1 MTVRKWWLCL
11 GLAMGMA
18 TAAHAEWQLSAGLG
32 DSWTDRSDLS
42 IQQSDAKF
50 TVDGVG
56 WSGRGF
62 QMPPWYDLRAT
73 YYLPGKSGLGFTAG
87 LLHMK
92 VYARTSETRR
102 VHGEIEGAPVDTDAV
117 MSDFVDKY
125 NISHGV
131 NYLEFGVVGR
141 LSWMRD
147 EDFPDGRLH
156 PYIGLTTGP
165 VINHP
170 ENHVRAQGN
179 DEDYETNPSWGTQ
192 GLIGAHYRLSRR
204 WGVYSEVKRT
214 HVSSEVG
221 IFDGKGKATLNTT
234 HLGAGVVYSF

>member
-1 MTVRKWWLCL
+1 VGTA
-11 GLAMGMA
+11 LAA
-18 TAAHAEWQLSAGLG
+18 VLAAPAHAEWQLSAGLG
-32 DSWTDRSDLS
+32 DSFTDRSDLH
-42 IQQSDAKF
+42 IQQSNADY
-50 TVDGVG
+50 TIEGVG
-56 WSGRGF
+56 WDGRGF

-73 YYLPGKSGLGFTAG
+73 YFLPDTPWLGFTAG

-92 VYARTSETRR
+92 VYARTGETRDI
-102 VHGEIEGAPVDTDAV
+102 HGTNDGTPFDTTAP

-141 LSWMRD
+141 LSWMRS

-170 ENHVRAQGN
+170 ENHVGGETNKQ
-179 DEDYETNPSWGTQ
+179 DYETNPSWGNQ
-192 GLIGAHYRLSRR
+192 ALIGIHYRVNKR
-204 WGVYSEVKRT
+204 WGAYSEIKRT

-221 IFDGKGKATLNTT
+221 INDGKGKTTLNST

>member
-1 MTVRKWWLCL
+1 MTRKWWLCAALAL
-11 GLAMGMA
+11 GFV
-18 TAAHAEWQLSAGLG
+18 TAARAEWQVSAGLG
-32 DSWTDRSDLS
+32 NSWTDRSDLH
-42 IQQSDAKF
+42 IQQSDSDF

-92 VYARTSETRR
+92 VYAREWETRHI
-102 VHGEIEGAPVDTDAV
+102 HGEIGEGTVDENAP
-117 MSDFVDKY
+117 MSDYIDKY

-141 LSWMRD
+141 LSWLRD
-147 EDFPDGRLH
+147 SEFPEGRLH
-156 PYIGLTTGP
+156 PYIGLTAGP

-170 ENHVRAQGN
+170 ENHVRGEGN
-179 DEDYETNPSWGTQ
+179 DEDFERNPSWGTQ
-192 GLIGAHYRLSRR
+192 ALIGAHYRLNQK

-214 HVSSEVG
+214 HVSSEVNV
-221 IFDGKGKATLNTT
+221 FQGKGKSTLNST